1 MQAILT
7 RNLFRRPQ
15 PTNEV
20 AAQGFLDKN
29 SVIDIVETVEGKR
42 IDGISAWHK
51 AADGFF
57 YWGGGVETIPGLAPV
72 LLTPEGIEISFDSAK
87 MSWAHQFLEIPFIWN
102 DIKTKGDGVTIAII
116 DTGID
121 DQHVDLVGNI
131 HPLSKSFI
139 DNEDSI
145 QDING
150 HGTSMAG
157 IICANGTKV
166 FGVAP
171 EAKLLVLRATR
182 QKNEANFDGFTKA
195 VNFAAS
201 LPDIDII
208 SISYSF
214 VIDNPDFKTAIDNS
228 IAKNKI
234 VVAAIG
240 NAHNLL
246 STDEPDIDT
255 FPACYNNEFPE
266 RKGLLAIGAF
276 NQAGNL
282 SRFSNWSKHIRCLA
296 PGQDILT
303 TKVSNGSGFETGT
316 SIATALIAG
325 SLALMISFQK
335 KNPSNKNCLDILLD
349 SCDDLGPQ
357 IGFDIR
363 NGFGKINLRNAFSKL
378 K

>member
-29 SVIDIVETVEGKR
+29 SVIDIVETVEGQK
-42 IDGISAWHK
+42 IDGISIWHK

-57 YWGGGVETIPGLAPV
+57 YWGGGVEIFTAVSITAAP
-72 LLTPEGIEISFDSAK
+72 ESISAEFDPVK

-102 DIKTKGDGVTIAII
+102 DIKTKGKDVTVAVI

-121 DQHVDLVGNI
+121 DSHIDLAGSV

-139 DNEDSI
+139 DGESI
-145 QDING
+145 FDING

-157 IICANGTKV
+157 IICGNGTKV

-182 QKNEANFDGFTKA
+182 QKNEANIDGFTKA
-195 VNFAAS
+195 VNFATS
-201 LPDIDII
+201 LAEVDII

-214 VIDNPDFKTAIDNS
+214 VIDSPDFRRAINTAI
-228 IAKNKI
+228 AANKI
-234 VVAAIG
+234 VVSAMG
-240 NAHNLL
+240 NGHNLL
-246 STDEPDIDT
+246 NTDQPDIDT
-255 FPACYNNEFPE
+255 FPACYNNDFPE
-266 RKGLLAIGAF
+266 KKGILGIGAF
-276 NQAGNL
+276 NQGGNL
-282 SRFSNWSKHIRCLA
+282 CKFSSWSKHLRCIA

-303 TKVSNGSGFETGT
+303 TKISNSSGNETGT
-316 SIATALIAG
+316 SIATAYIAG
-325 SLALMISFQK
+325 CLALMISYQK
-335 KNPSNKNCLDILLD
+335 MNPSNKNCVEILLD

-363 NGFGKINLRNAFSKL
+363 NGFGKINLRNAVSKL